1 MSAAGETGAGEEL
14 LEKAEEL
21 LERIPAQ
28 DQLDKTILLA
38 NVYRRQGKKEKA
50 EELLQNRLLLEVNEI
65 QSLLL
70 FLSDLASGA
79 GLHERAGK
87 LAEAAGLLQNF
98 LNCGS
103 ITGIW
108 LLSRRRWQ
116 KKTKKRAFI
125 FWHSCFGL
133 LRFPGT

>member
-1 MSAAGETGAGEEL
+1 MSLVGKLERGEEL

-38 NVYRRQGKKEKA
+38 NVYRRQGKEEKA

-70 FLSDLASGA
+70 FLSDL
-79 GLHERAGK
+79 GLRGGVPARESRETGR
-87 LAEAAGLLQNF
+87 
-98 LNCGS
+98 GS
-103 ITGIW
+103 QDFCRT
-108 LLSRRRWQ
+108 
-116 KKTKKRAFI
+116 F
-125 FWHSCFGL
+125 
-133 LRFPGT
+133 